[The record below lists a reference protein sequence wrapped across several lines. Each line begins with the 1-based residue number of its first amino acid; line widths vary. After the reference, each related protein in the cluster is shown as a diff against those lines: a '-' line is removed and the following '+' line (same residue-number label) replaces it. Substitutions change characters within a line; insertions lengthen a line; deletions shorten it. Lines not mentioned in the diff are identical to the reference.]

1 MRAMTDVQQKVQQF
15 FDSGVRR
22 HLSTGELLLFPEM
35 EKPAPISYIVKGRIL
50 QYDINDEG
58 NRSIVN
64 IYKQGAF
71 FPLPVAINNASIE
84 YFFEADGDVE
94 IRQMSAT
101 GVRDFLRQEPDV
113 MYDVLSRMYRGL
125 DGLLGRMTQ
134 LLSGDA
140 KSRILYELYIL
151 RQRFGTTVSDGVEVS
166 VTAGRLAE
174 MTGLTRET
182 VSRTLK
188 LLQHSGV
195 VRLRRGVVTIVTPI
209 A

>member
-1 MRAMTDVQQKVQQF
+1 MTGVQDKVQQF
-15 FDSGVRR
+15 FDSGMRR
-22 HLSTGELLLFPEM
+22 QLVAGELLLFPDM
-35 EKPAPISYIVKGRIL
+35 KKPIPISYIVKGRVV
-50 QYDINDEG
+50 QYDISDDG

-71 FPLPVAINNASIE
+71 FPLPVAINDASIE
-84 YFFEADGDVE
+84 YFFEADAEVE
-94 IRQMSAT
+94 IRQMGAVQ
-101 GVRDFLRQEPDV
+101 VRDFLHQHPDV

-140 KSRILYELYIL
+140 KSRILYELHIL
-151 RQRFGTTVSDGVEVS
+151 SQRFGVVVGDGVEVS
-166 VTAGRLAE
+166 VTTGRLAE

-188 LLQHSGV
+188 ILQQSGM
-195 VRLRRGVVTIVTPI
+195 VRTRRGVVTIVTPI